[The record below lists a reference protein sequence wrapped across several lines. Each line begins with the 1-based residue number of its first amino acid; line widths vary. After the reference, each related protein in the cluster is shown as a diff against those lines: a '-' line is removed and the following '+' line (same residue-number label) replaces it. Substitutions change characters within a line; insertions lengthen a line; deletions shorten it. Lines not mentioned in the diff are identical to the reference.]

1 VHYKGKDVKSEASL
15 VEDFI
20 PLCGNCHAMV
30 HMMEDSGAGIRELK
44 DYVRFRQEIRKT
56 KK

>member
-1 VHYKGKDVKSEASL
+1 
-15 VEDFI
+15 
-20 PLCGNCHAMV
+20 MV
-30 HMMEDSGAGIRELK
+30 HMMEDSGAGIKELK